1 MKTKKPSK
9 AAAAGSSFDNWLAEQ
24 GDAFKAEV
32 IAGAMKRQFVMKL
45 RAMMKAQGMGVN
57 ALQKVLGTGPSQIQ
71 RLLDPEDVGIS
82 LKSIARLL
90 AAFGAEGQIA
100 VEQKHSKKQ
109 VA

>member
-1 MKTKKPSK
+1 MRAKKAYS
-9 AAAAGSSFDNWLAEQ
+9 AAGRSFDRWLAEQ
-24 GDAFKAEV
+24 GEVFKADV

-57 ALQKVLGTGPSQIQ
+57 ALQTILGTGPSQVQ

-90 AAFGAEGQIA
+90 AVFGAEGQIA
-100 VEQKHSKKQ
+100 VEEKQSKKR